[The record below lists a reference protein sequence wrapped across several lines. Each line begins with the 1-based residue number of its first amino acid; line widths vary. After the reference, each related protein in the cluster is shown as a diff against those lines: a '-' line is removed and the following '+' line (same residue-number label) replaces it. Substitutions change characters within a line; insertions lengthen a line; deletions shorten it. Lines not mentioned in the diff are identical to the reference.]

1 MTDIAP
7 EKAIEAVGEKPKV
20 GPPPRK
26 FDRSIV
32 EGPIG
37 AAVWK
42 IAWPTVLQNVIG
54 GLQGMIDHAMVGHLV
69 GFNGNAGIGVAF
81 QIFLVVAVFIASLFS
96 GMAVLVARF
105 TGAGD
110 AANVNRAASQAFLVA
125 LVLSVGVVAPV
136 GYFAAPALLGLVHAA
151 PEVQAEALP
160 FLRIMFV
167 FNFGMMMFFMLGG
180 GLRAAG
186 DAKTPMRLGIAMTVM
201 NIGFNVIFI
210 RGLGPIPAFGT
221 AGAAIGTALSG
232 GIVAIYSITRLFSGH
247 WVLDFRHVS
256 WKPDWEIIRAL
267 FRFGL
272 PTGLQ
277 GIAMNIA
284 GVMLLGFIG
293 STASSAQAQAAYA
306 IAYTELF
313 SLVTWTSVGLMGAAS
328 AVAGQN
334 MGAGHPERS
343 AQAVRT
349 ASRIGLCIA
358 AFVGVMFLAI
368 PRQLLAL
375 FGMDQP
381 DVVRIG
387 VQLLGFLSVSGLF
400 ITTALTYTG
409 GLQGTGDTKSPLYI
423 SLISQFAVPIG
434 LLSAIQLSRPLV
446 PSDVWMAIVIGHGLR
461 AALSVWRFRQGRWKD
476 IQIGVKAAA

>member
-1 MTDIAP
+1 MAAG
-7 EKAIEAVGEKPKV
+7 KAIDSVAEKPKA
-20 GPPPRK
+20 GPPPRT

-54 GLQGMIDHAMVGHLV
+54 GLQGMIDHALVGHLV

-125 LVLSVGVVAPV
+125 SALSVGLVAPI
-136 GYFAAPALLGLVHAA
+136 GYFAAPALLGMVHAA
-151 PEVQAEALP
+151 PAVQAEALP

-186 DAKTPMRLGIAMTVM
+186 DAKTPMRLGIAMTIM
-201 NIGFNVIFI
+201 NIAFNVLFI

-277 GIAMNIA
+277 GIAMNVA

-343 AQAVRT
+343 AQAVRA

-358 AFVGVMFLAI
+358 AFVGLMFLAI

-434 LLSAIQLSRPLV
+434 LLSAIQLTRPLV

-461 AALSVWRFRQGRWKD
+461 ALLSVWRFRQGRWKE
-476 IQIGVKAAA
+476 ITIGVKAPA